1 MSVLL
6 YVVGALAVIAG
17 AATIL
22 FGIPVKEFSFGD
34 TLIVSGT
41 ISLVGGVIVVGLAA
55 AVSQLQRLAEM
66 VGARPLSRS
75 GRPVDV
81 LEAARGSRAPFPPKP
96 KSESARSPVSELP
109 PFVPAPIEEP
119 AIADEEPVA
128 PSIRNPDLPLPAEE
142 AEEDA
147 PVSKPAAARPSPFRF
162 PERPKAPPPPQAEPP
177 PRAAPSFESLPQ
189 FRKPA
194 PAPAEPRTEPAQPSY
209 FDAMW
214 KNEPRTPSP
223 VAAETEPPR
232 TRPVEPFKW
241 PEPESALSTKPA
253 EPDPAPEPTEPAPQA
268 EEPLRAV
275 AVLKSGVV
283 DGMGYTLYVDG
294 SIEAELPDGTLRFA
308 SINELRAHLEK
319 TG

>member
-6 YVVGALAVIAG
+6 YVVGALAAVGG
-17 AATIL
+17 AAAIL

-41 ISLVGGVIVVGLAA
+41 VALIGGLIVVGLAA
-55 AVSQLQRLAEM
+55 AVSQLQRLSEM
-66 VGARPLSRS
+66 AGARPLSRS
-75 GRPVDV
+75 GRPTDV
-81 LEAARGSRAPFPPKP
+81 LEAPRGSRAPFPPKP
-96 KSESARSPVSELP
+96 KPERAPVSELP
-109 PFVPAPIEEP
+109 PFVPAPIEER
-119 AIADEEPVA
+119 ATADEEPAA
-128 PSIRNPDLPLPAEE
+128 PSIRNPDLSLPGEEPAEE
-142 AEEDA
+142 A
-147 PVSKPAAARPSPFRF
+147 PVLKPAPPPFRF
-162 PERPKAPPPPQAEPP
+162 PEPPKAPPPPPPKAEPP
-177 PRAAPSFESLPQ
+177 PRPAPSFESSMPPW
-189 FRKPA
+189 RKSA
-194 PAPAEPRTEPAQPSY
+194 PAPAEPPRAEPQPSY

-214 KNEPRTPSP
+214 KNEPRTPS
-223 VAAETEPPR
+223 AETEPPR
-232 TRPVEPFKW
+232 TRAAEPFKW
-241 PEPESALSTKPA
+241 PEPEPALSTKPA
-253 EPDPAPEPTEPAPQA
+253 EPEPAPELAEPTPQA